1 MKSFTKNYL
10 VYLLTLSGVMVLLIM
25 GCGKDDPAEQATLGT
40 LTVSDI
46 TSSTAVVSGE
56 VVHDGGASITEKGI
70 VLNINPNPTLE
81 DNDGKMSAGSG
92 DGNFTLTLTGL
103 TPATVYYVRAYATN
117 SEGTAYC
124 SQLNF
129 TTEGELAVVTTGDV
143 TDITHESAVSGG
155 EVTDDGGLGVTAR
168 GVVWSYYE
176 DPTVDDNQGMTSDG
190 TGTGEFNSDITGL
203 LSDQIYY
210 VRAYATNS
218 EGTSYGEEKSFETER
233 EPVYD
238 IDGNKYTTVDIGN
251 QTWMVENLRTTKLN
265 DESPITEVTDGADW
279 AAQTEPAYSWYANY
293 GEKFKDVMGAL
304 YNFYTVATGKL
315 CPDGW
320 RVPTDNDWQE
330 LIKILDGA
338 EVAGGKLKSTTV
350 HWSSPNEGATNES
363 GFTALPGGLRFGDAE
378 GEFDEG
384 EFVYLNEL
392 GAWWAYLFTWDKGGR
407 SYILSYAT
415 EFIGKTDAPLN
426 VGMSVRCIKG
436 DQGELPTEGTPP
448 GYIMP

>member
-1 MKSFTKNYL
+1 
-10 VYLLTLSGVMVLLIM
+10 M
-25 GCGKDDPAEQATLGT
+25 GCGKDDPPEQATLGT

-46 TSSTAVVSGE
+46 TSNTAVVSGE

-117 SEGTAYC
+117 SEGTAYS

-168 GVVWSYYE
+168 GVVWSGSE
-176 DPTVDDNQGMTSDG
+176 NPTVEDNDGMTSDG
-190 TGTGEFNSDITGL
+190 TGTGEFTSDLTGL

-238 IDGNKYTTVDIGN
+238 IDGNKYTTVDIGK

-265 DESPITEVTDGADW
+265 DGTTIKEVQDGSSWVAK
-279 AAQTEPAYSWYANY
+279 TEPAYSWYANY
-293 GEKFKDVMGAL
+293 EVKFKDVYGAL
-304 YNFYTVATGKL
+304 YNFYAIATGNL
-315 CPDGW
+315 CPEGW
-320 RVPTDNDWQE
+320 RVSTQDDWQY
-330 LIKILDGA
+330 LIKYQGGQ
-338 EVAGGKLKSTTV
+338 EVAGGKLKSTSTL
-350 HWSSPNEGATNES
+350 WKDPNEGATNES
-363 GFTALPGGLRFGDAE
+363 GFTALPAGFRTAEAQGDFE
-378 GEFDEG
+378 DG
-384 EFVYLNEL
+384 EFVYLTEI
-392 GAWWAYLFTWDKGGR
+392 AAFWAYHYISGSGGR
-407 SYILSYAT
+407 AYLLGHTI
-415 EFIGKTDAPLN
+415 EFIGESYGDINQGL
-426 VGMSVRCIKG
+426 SVRCIKG
-436 DQGELPTEGTPP
+436 DQGDLPVEGELPPVL
-448 GYIMP
+448 MP